1 MLNNN
6 CQPNCVRRIINN
18 QLEIIAVRKIEAG
31 EELSIC
37 YSDILLP
44 TSLRQEMFLT
54 TKLFQCSC
62 QRCSD
67 PSELGLNLNN
77 ILCDICGNGSPV
89 INNRCN
95 DCKKY
100 FSPDQQ
106 SRIQSECEQLS
117 RNIISGGSSA
127 CNNALG

>member
-1 MLNNN
+1 ME
-6 CQPNCVRRIINN
+6 I
-18 QLEIIAVRKIEAG
+18 LEK
-31 EELSIC
+31 
-37 YSDILLP
+37 D
-44 TSLRQEMFLT
+44 
-54 TKLFQCSC
+54 TKFSAI
-62 QRCSD
+62 CSD

-106 SRIQSECEQLS
+106 SRFVM
-117 RNIISGGSSA
+117 
-127 CNNALG
+127 